1 MVVDYLPYVLYVG
14 ERRAFDFTTNKILAD
29 LVLNDHHEVS
39 CGGISRCKHVC
50 IMRSSACFKE

>member
-50 IMRSSACFKE
+50 IM